1 MPRPFL
7 PCESNLN
14 RCAGSLSAIEWPSF
28 LPFGTSLALTQFAFK
43 KNAMASPGAG
53 VAPSCSPDG
62 SNGSPVRDADPVWLP
77 EVPRP
82 PDPQPTRV
90 RHRRQQPGDR
100 FPHHLPAPYTPLNS
114 PGPPAL
120 PRGWPFLLALGYCRF
135 PIWNLQY
142 VVQPEML

>member
-14 RCAGSLSAIEWPSF
+14 PCAGGLSATEWPSF
-28 LPFGTSLALTQFAFK
+28 LPFGTSLALILIVLK
-43 KNAMASPGAG
+43 KNAIASPGAG

-82 PDPQPTRV
+82 PDPQPTRSV
-90 RHRRQQPGDR
+90 TDASNPGIAS
-100 FPHHLPAPYTPLNS
+100 PAACLPLI
-114 PGPPAL
+114 
-120 PRGWPFLLALGYCRF
+120 PR
-135 PIWNLQY
+135 
-142 VVQPEML
+142 